1 MDPQT
6 TQQSVQGW
14 WTSWLFSCGFFFAD
28 NKSGF
33 EFWLVILEFGMVVA
47 SDLLLFEWKNPPS
60 WIAYMDLKESS
71 LHSKLCF
78 LNNQTTYPELPV
90 HWQLIQETGWSIDT
104 FQKLGTGGS
113 LILIVF
119 KNHYNPRLQLI
130 IISNNHG
137 QSSKT
142 WEVDVK
148 NDKQMKHKVC

>member
-1 MDPQT
+1 
-6 TQQSVQGW
+6 
-14 WTSWLFSCGFFFAD
+14 
-28 NKSGF
+28 
-33 EFWLVILEFGMVVA
+33 
-47 SDLLLFEWKNPPS
+47 
-60 WIAYMDLKESS
+60 MDLKESS

-104 FQKLGTGGS
+104 FQKLATGGS

-130 IISNNHG
+130 IISNNRG